1 MTKFFNVSYKVIIC
15 ILMIIFFY
23 ITVVSAFYGMD
34 QNLSPLIVIIGTIIT
49 FFLFKFIYKKLAK
62 LSDKKIKIIAIILSI
77 LFFVGLLLVGIFLPI
92 SSVTDLSH
100 IIEYVNRMIS
110 ENSLTI
116 TGPYFSKY
124 TNQIP
129 LLIFVYGFTKIGSI
143 FGCTNVL
150 LMGTIFNALFMVL
163 TGYFIYLIGKE
174 LKGPKAGLLALIFM
188 MINPIFYLYSSYFY
202 TDTLCMP
209 FAVIGLYLSI
219 KCIRANNT
227 RNKIMLGILS
237 GFIFLIGLKVRIV
250 VAILLI
256 ASLGYILINKQ
267 VTNKIKIY
275 LALFLGLIIGFFGF
289 KVVENSF
296 EIDLDENASFPI
308 THWIMMGL
316 NEEYT
321 GGYNSPDHD
330 LTFNEETKEDKEEA
344 NIKVIKERMSEL
356 GPIGLIRLEGMKIA
370 RTWSSGNYGISAKLN
385 NTADGTGIYEYLGGY
400 GNTNIFL
407 KYTLQILKTYISF
420 MILLGAYQIF
430 RKKEIEYNYDAIIY
444 IGLFGAILFYIIW
457 EAAQR
462 YSLSFLP
469 WMIIPLGL
477 IYSKI
482 NDKEK
487 MTGEEKKEGT
497 IKVLKT
503 LTLHKKKILK
513 IGSIILM
520 LITFFLLTINFPKY
534 TLDKNTYED
543 IRVLSYRGFTEIE
556 IGGDTISQT
565 FTTSDTFNEI
575 RVRLNN
581 SNEQEESIYLFRLYD
596 DNNELLVEEEFNSSN
611 IQDGS
616 NHKFKFDD
624 INPTKN
630 TCYRIEI
637 SKISGESVLSVGT
650 YNESKYYKAYN
661 NGSVYVNDEETS
673 DTFIFRVDY
682 RCERTYM
689 SIISYLI
696 LSILILGIEWLSL
709 NEYIVSKKETKVL
722 RKKK

>member
-23 ITVVSAFYGMD
+23 ITVVSAFYGID
-34 QNLSPLIVIIGTIIT
+34 QKLSPLIVIIGTIIT

-77 LFFVGLLLVGIFLPI
+77 LFFIGLLLIGIFLPI

-100 IIEYVNRMIS
+100 IIEYVNRMMS

-150 LMGTIFNALFMVL
+150 LMGTIFNALFMAL

-188 MINPIFYLYSSYFY
+188 VINPIFYLYSSYFY

-209 FAVIGLYLSI
+209 FAVIGLYLII
-219 KCIRANNT
+219 KCIKET
-227 RNKIMLGILS
+227 SPRNKIILGILS
-237 GFIFLIGLKVRIV
+237 GITFLIGLKVRIV
-250 VAILLI
+250 VVILLI
-256 ASLGYILINKQ
+256 ASLGYILINKK
-267 VTNKIKIY
+267 VTSKIKIY

-289 KVVENSF
+289 KIVENSF
-296 EIDLDENASFPI
+296 ELDLDENASFPI

-330 LTFNEETKEDKEEA
+330 LTFNEETKEDKKEA
-344 NIKVIKERMSEL
+344 NIEVIKERMSEL

-370 RTWSSGNYGISAKLN
+370 RTWSSGNYGVYAKLN

-407 KYTLQILKTYISF
+407 KYTLQILKTYISL
-420 MILLGAYQIF
+420 MILVGAYQIF

-477 IYSKI
+477 IYSKL
-482 NDKEK
+482 NKEK
-487 MTGEEKKEGT
+487 MIGEEKKESKT
-497 IKVLKT
+497 KVLKNIT
-503 LTLHKKKILK
+503 HHKKQILK
-513 IGSIILM
+513 IGSIALM
-520 LITFFLLTINFPKY
+520 LITFLLLTINFPKY
-534 TLDKNTYED
+534 ALDKNTYED

-556 IGGDTISQT
+556 IGENKVSQT

-581 SNEQEESIYLFRLYD
+581 NSEQEESIYLFRLYD
-596 DNNELLVEEEFNSSN
+596 DNNELLVEEKFNSSN
-611 IQDGS
+611 IKDGS
-616 NHKFKFDD
+616 NPKFNFDD

-630 TCYRIEI
+630 TRYRIEL

-661 NGSVYVNDEETS
+661 NGSVYVNEEETS
-673 DTFIFRVDY
+673 DTFIFRVDNE
-682 RCERTYM
+682 CVRTYM
-689 SIISYLI
+689 SIASYLG
-696 LSILILGIEWLSL
+696 LSVLILGIEWISL
-709 NEYIVSKKETKVL
+709 REYIISKKKTKVL
-722 RKKK
+722 RKKN

>member
-1 MTKFFNVSYKVIIC
+1 MTKFLNVSYKVVMC
-15 ILMIIFFY
+15 ILIITFFY
-23 ITVVSAFYGMD
+23 ITVVSAFYGID

-77 LFFVGLLLVGIFLPI
+77 LFFIGLLLIGIFLPI

-100 IIEYVNRMIS
+100 IMEYVNRMMS

-129 LLIFVYGFTKIGSI
+129 LLIFVYGFTQIGSI

-150 LMGTIFNALFMVL
+150 LMGTIFNALFMAL

-188 MINPIFYLYSSYFY
+188 VMNPIFYLYSSYFY

-209 FAVIGLYLSI
+209 FAVIGLYLI
-219 KCIRANNT
+219 MKCIKETKT
-227 RNKIMLGILS
+227 RNKVILGILS
-237 GFIFLIGLKVRIV
+237 GITFLIGLKVRIV
-250 VAILLI
+250 VVILLI

-267 VTNKIKIY
+267 VTSKIKIY

-296 EIDLDENASFPI
+296 ELDLDKNASFPI

-321 GGYNSPDHD
+321 GGYNNPDHD

-344 NIKVIKERMSEL
+344 NIEVIKERMSEL
-356 GPIGLIRLEGMKIA
+356 GPIGLIKLEGMKIA
-370 RTWSSGNYGISAKLN
+370 RTWSSGNYGVYAKLN

-430 RKKEIEYNYDAIIY
+430 RKKEIEYHYDAIIY
-444 IGLFGAILFYIIW
+444 IGLFGAIIFYIIW

-482 NDKEK
+482 NKEE
-487 MTGEEKKEGT
+487 MIGNEQEESKT
-497 IKVLKT
+497 KVLKNIT
-503 LTLHKKKILK
+503 IHKKQILK
-513 IGSIILM
+513 VGSIVLM
-520 LITFFLLTINFPKY
+520 LITFLLLTINFPKY
-534 TLDKNTYED
+534 ALDKNTYED

-556 IGGDTISQT
+556 IGENKVSQT
-565 FTTSDTFNEI
+565 FTTSDAFNEI
-575 RVRLNN
+575 RVHLNN
-581 SNEQEESIYLFRLYD
+581 KSEQEESIYLFRLYD
-596 DNNELLVEEEFNSSN
+596 DSNKLLVEEEFNSSN
-611 IQDGS
+611 IQDNN
-616 NHKFKFDD
+616 NHKFDFND

-630 TCYRIEI
+630 TRYRIEL
-637 SKISGESVLSVGT
+637 SKVFGAPVLSIGT
-650 YNESKYYKAYN
+650 YNESEYYKAYN
-661 NGSVYVNDEETS
+661 NGSVYVNEEEVS

-682 RCERTYM
+682 KCERAYM
-689 SIISYLI
+689 SIASYLI
-696 LSILILGIEWLSL
+696 LSVLILGIEWISL
-709 NEYIVSKKETKVL
+709 NDYIISKNKTKVL
-722 RKKK
+722 RKKS